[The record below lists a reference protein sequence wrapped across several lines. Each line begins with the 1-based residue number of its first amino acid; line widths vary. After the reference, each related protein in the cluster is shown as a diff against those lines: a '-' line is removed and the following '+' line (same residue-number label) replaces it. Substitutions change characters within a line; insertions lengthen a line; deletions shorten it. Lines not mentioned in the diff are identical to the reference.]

1 MKDLLLQ
8 YAEYN
13 LWANDKL
20 IEAINEL
27 ENERQHE
34 KIISSFDSIYKTLF
48 HVWRAGHLW
57 WERFQTGKNS
67 GEPKD
72 DFNSSAKNVGE
83 ALLHQDKLWIEFI
96 NQSTDNSLRKMLT
109 YKNLRGDEFSEP
121 IYLVLHHVFNHCT
134 YHRGQLVTMLRQVG
148 VEKIPGTDFIA
159 WVRIQEKNL

>member
-13 LWANDKL
+13 LWANTKL
-20 IEAINEL
+20 VDAINEL
-27 ENERQHE
+27 AYEQQHE
-34 KIISSFDSIYKTLF
+34 KIISSFGSIYKTLF

-57 WERFQTGKNS
+57 QERFQFGKNTA
-67 GEPKD
+67 EPKD
-72 DFNSSAKNVGE
+72 NFNGSAKNIGD
-83 ALLHQDKLWIEFI
+83 ALLEQDKFWIEHVKE
-96 NQSTDNSLRKMLT
+96 STENSLLKLIT

-121 IYLVLHHVFNHCT
+121 AYLILHHVFNHST

-159 WVRIQEKNL
+159 WARTTSWK